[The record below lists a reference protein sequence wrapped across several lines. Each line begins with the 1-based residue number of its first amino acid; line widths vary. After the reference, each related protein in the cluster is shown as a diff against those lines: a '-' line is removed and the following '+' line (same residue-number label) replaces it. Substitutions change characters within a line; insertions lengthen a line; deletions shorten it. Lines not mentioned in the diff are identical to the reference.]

1 MWVVAVY
8 RNGGGGGDGGGVG
21 PFIVLVLSWLRTS
34 SLFEK
39 KKSLV
44 EKLKRKTYLEL
55 RSQLVNLVIKLV
67 IEVC

>member
-1 MWVVAVY
+1 MSVVAVY

-39 KKSLV
+39 KNSLV
-44 EKLKRKTYLEL
+44 E
-55 RSQLVNLVIKLV
+55 
-67 IEVC
+67 